1 MSPVIIS
8 YFGYKLF
15 NIMLTS
21 QSLIMNG
28 IYHSS
33 SLHIIRTLQ
42 ASLLS
47 TLRMNVMAM
56 MPYGLLMVIHLALAD
71 AGFQ

>member
-42 ASLLS
+42 VQYFSDSFRFGYTDVLS
-47 TLRMNVMAM
+47 CYSKTEVE
-56 MPYGLLMVIHLALAD
+56 I
-71 AGFQ
+71 FS